1 MPCLFAEGR
10 CKVRRRYVTA
20 NKEDWIICG
29 VGNKP
34 RRTESYGLS
43 TYSPTWTTSSQR
55 LRLRKKQE
63 CTLSHQRQECYSIQ
77 GRYLAT
83 LVVHEWL
90 SRASPGLASWSP
102 DAQWALKYLPN
113 ILYIWSDY
121 KPINHYCSR
130 ITCRK
135 LLIDEVQEIKKICKV
150 LECNRIVANKCIQL
164 GFMCKPE
171 LWGTQP
177 NLFTWCKRLE
187 KVAQRISTYCNQNL
201 QAM

>member
-1 MPCLFAEGR
+1 MFVCEGR
-10 CKVRRRYVTA
+10 CKVQGVMLRQLEKIELSVVLGTNHKERKVTVYRPIVQPGQVA
-20 NKEDWIICG
+20 GEASAK
-29 VGNKP
+29 
-34 RRTESYGLS
+34 S
-43 TYSPTWTTSSQR
+43 
-55 LRLRKKQE
+55 KQE
-63 CTLSHQRQECYSIQ
+63 CTLSHQRQECYSLQ

-121 KPINHYCSR
+121 KPINHYCSN

-135 LLIDEVQEIKKICKV
+135 LLIYEVQEIKKICKV
-150 LECNRIVANKCIQL
+150 AECNRIVANKCIQL

-177 NLFTWCKRLE
+177 NLFTWCKRLV

-201 QAM
+201 QAI